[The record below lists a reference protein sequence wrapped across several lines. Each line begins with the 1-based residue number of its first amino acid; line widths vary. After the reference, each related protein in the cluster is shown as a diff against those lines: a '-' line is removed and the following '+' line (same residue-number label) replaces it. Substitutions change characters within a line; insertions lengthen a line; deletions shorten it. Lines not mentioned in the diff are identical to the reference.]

1 MPQLLFQPDSIDG
14 YEFNPIPIDIHLG
27 IIVFVITC
35 SALVILSNFINKY
48 PHHKVKNYN
57 RAIDRTHSNV
67 ALTSIASVIKK
78 A

>member
-1 MPQLLFQPDSIDG
+1 VTAPATDIGGEMSLG
-14 YEFNPIPIDIHLG
+14 DIHLG

-48 PHHKVKNYN
+48 PQHHKVKNYN
-57 RAIDRTHSNV
+57 RPIDRTHSNV
-67 ALTSIASVIKK
+67 ALASIAPVIKK

>member
-1 MPQLLFQPDSIDG
+1 MTAPATDIGGEISLG
-14 YEFNPIPIDIHLG
+14 DIHLG

-48 PHHKVKNYN
+48 PQHKVKNYN

-67 ALTSIASVIKK
+67 ALTSIAPVIKK